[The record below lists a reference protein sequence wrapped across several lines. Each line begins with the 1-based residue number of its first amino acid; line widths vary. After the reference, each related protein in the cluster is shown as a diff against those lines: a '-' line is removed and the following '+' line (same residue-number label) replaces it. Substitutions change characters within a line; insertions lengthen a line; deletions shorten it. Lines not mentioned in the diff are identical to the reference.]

1 MSVTLQEVF
10 RLGFAQHARTRR
22 LPLHLHRA
30 ARAILGC
37 RTAAMG
43 SHVRG
48 CPEGHEIQVHYNSC
62 RHRACPQCSRPR
74 VDRWLDARRQQLL
87 ACDHYHVVF
96 TLPHELEPLWH
107 TNRQRMIDH
116 LFRAVRDTLLE
127 LLEDPRYL
135 GARPGV
141 LATLHTWGRTLSF
154 HPHLHVLVTGGGAT
168 PEGWKPVRNGYL
180 LPVRVVRAL
189 FRGKLLAALRED
201 VTTERLVL
209 PADRSRTW
217 IENLLRR
224 MQQRPWNVRI
234 QERYSHARGVL
245 LYLGRYLRGGPIS
258 NRRLLSASPERV
270 VFAYTDQRDGKN
282 KTMALS
288 MEQFL
293 QRLLWHVP
301 EPGVHVVRYF
311 GLYARGKAAAREA
324 CRSELPAPT
333 RAKPSTV
340 AAPPAPWISAPS
352 CSICGRPW
360 VVLAIW
366 RGIRAPPRA
375 QVSSANPLRAS

>member
-22 LPLHLHRA
+22 LPLHLYRA

-43 SHVRG
+43 SHLRG

-62 RHRACPQCSRPR
+62 RHRACPQCARPR

-107 TNRQRMIDH
+107 ANRQRMIDH

-127 LLEDPRYL
+127 LLEDPKYL

-154 HPHLHVLVTGGGAT
+154 HPHLHVLVTGGGAS
-168 PEGWKPVRNGYL
+168 PEGWKSVRNGYL

-201 VTTERLVL
+201 VARERLVL
-209 PADRSRTW
+209 PADRSRAW

-224 MQQRPWNVRI
+224 MQQRTWNVRI
-234 QERYSHARGVL
+234 QERYTHTRGVL

-258 NRRLLSASPERV
+258 NRRLLAASKDRV
-270 VFAYTDQRDGKN
+270 VFAYTDHRDAKS
-282 KTMALS
+282 KVMALP

-301 EPGVHVVRYF
+301 EPGRHVVRYF
-311 GLYARGKAAAREA
+311 GLYARDQAAAREA
-324 CRSELPAPT
+324 CRAELSALPD
-333 RAKPSTV
+333 AKPSAV
-340 AAPPAPWISAPS
+340 AAPSAPWISAPS
-352 CSICGRPW
+352 CSVCGRPLI
-360 VVLAIW
+360 VLAIW
-366 RGIRAPPRA
+366 HAGRAPPHA
-375 QVSSANPLRAS
+375 QAS